1 VPTFEVSRSHGWY
14 EAECRELGVTITARH
29 LEQIE
34 ATARR
39 TAARARG
46 ANAGVALVMAA
57 KKRKKNGTSE
67 GLLARLAAFL
77 TGSRREG
84 TS

>member
-46 ANAGVALVMAA
+46 ANAGVALIMAA
-57 KKRKKNGTSE
+57 KKRKRNGSKASE
-67 GLLARLAAFL
+67 GLIARLAAFFA
-77 TGSRREG
+77 GR
-84 TS
+84 